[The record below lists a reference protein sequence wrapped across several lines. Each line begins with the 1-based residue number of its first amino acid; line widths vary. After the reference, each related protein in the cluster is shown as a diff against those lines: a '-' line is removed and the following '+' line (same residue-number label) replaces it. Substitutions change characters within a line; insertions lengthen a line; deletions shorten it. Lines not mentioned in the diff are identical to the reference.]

1 MPGIFHLNIEIF
13 LKNSSSLF
21 PFWWKNI
28 LIQFISNLDFKQPKK
43 RFPSKP
49 FQKAKHLQ
57 IVHSCKVNRNNS
69 FPRYLFFIS
78 RCKVENL
85 GKSTKRPFF
94 HYFLELWLIRRI
106 RNSHWERIL
115 VATLSAAESGEAA
128 DLNLGEKANNCQSLM
143 TMYSGSM

>member
-1 MPGIFHLNIEIF
+1 MKYFWKIVHLYFHFEGKIFWSNLYQIWISNNLKKDFHLNRSR
-13 LKNSSSLF
+13 KQ
-21 PFWWKNI
+21 NI
-28 LIQFISNLDFKQPKK
+28 CKLCIPAKS
-43 RFPSKP
+43 RSK
-49 FQKAKHLQ
+49 
-57 IVHSCKVNRNNS
+57 NS

-85 GKSTKRPFF
+85 EISTKRPFF

>member
-1 MPGIFHLNIEIF
+1 MKYFWKIVHLYFHFDGKIFWSNLYQIWISNNLKKDFHLNRSRKQNICKLCIPAKSTVTIVF
-13 LKNSSSLF
+13 LDTCLS
-21 PFWWKNI
+21 
-28 LIQFISNLDFKQPKK
+28 
-43 RFPSKP
+43 
-49 FQKAKHLQ
+49 FQDVKLKTW
-57 IVHSCKVNRNNS
+57 
-69 FPRYLFFIS
+69 
-78 RCKVENL
+78 ENL
-85 GKSTKRPFF
+85 QKRPFF